1 MLAAMATIGT
11 ALVAG
16 NSGGVDARGAAGGPA
31 REAWR
36 QAREDLRADFPVNPL
51 PVSRITLTIWR
62 IGQRLKGKPGVV
74 AFLARRVVQVADA
87 IWIRGLMGAELPTA
101 VPAGP
106 GLRLPHGGRGV
117 IIHVTCSIGARAV
130 IYHRT
135 TIGVRK
141 GNQGPRLGDD
151 VFIGTGAVVLG
162 AIVVA
167 DRTSVGA
174 NAVLLE
180 DTEPGSTYVGVAARR
195 VRG

>member
-1 MLAAMATIGT
+1 MVTIGT
-11 ALVAG
+11 ALVSSSSPGAG
-16 NSGGVDARGAAGGPA
+16 VSAAGGPVLQ
-31 REAWR
+31 AWR
-36 QAREDLRADFPVNPL
+36 QARADLRADYPLNPF

-62 IGQRLKGKPGVV
+62 IGQRLKGKPGLT

-87 IWIRGLMGAELPTA
+87 VWIRGLMGAELPTS

-117 IIHVTCSIGARAV
+117 IIHATCSIGAGAV
-130 IYHRT
+130 IYHRS

-167 DRTSVGA
+167 DGTSVGA

-195 VRG
+195 VGG